1 MGSSTRLGPQF
12 APLLPL
18 YLPTLL
24 RLLCR
29 TNKLYIS
36 RSATT
41 IISIIKNTKLVD
53 VLRFIVGEW
62 QSESGKSATFREKA
76 AEVAA
81 YLLSPGPGGELPIEK
96 EVLDRRVE
104 ELEWIIKTAAV
115 DRDAKVRAEAKK
127 CWEVYKREWP
137 ERVARFVSIAIF
149 SFIRLWL
156 TFTYELQL
164 HFTDDSYYSKIPQ
177 RQRRWSRCNFLLNND
192 LSFSSSRQETSCP
205 FRSVIL
211 RQPYH
216 FSCSLGSSSFSS
228 IDSPFEPFS
237 RCSFSTTSYFDKSA
251 RPFGSRLNE
260 SPIEL
265 DE

>member
-1 MGSSTRLGPQF
+1 MDLMGSSTRLGPQF

-76 AEVAA
+76 AEVTA

-137 ERVARFVSIAIF
+137 ERVARFV
-149 SFIRLWL
+149 R
-156 TFTYELQL
+156 
-164 HFTDDSYYSKIPQ
+164 
-177 RQRRWSRCNFLLNND
+177 
-192 LSFSSSRQETSCP
+192 
-205 FRSVIL
+205 IL
-211 RQPYH
+211 
-216 FSCSLGSSSFSS
+216 
-228 IDSPFEPFS
+228 
-237 RCSFSTTSYFDKSA
+237 
-251 RPFGSRLNE
+251 
-260 SPIEL
+260 
-265 DE
+265 